1 MLQNNKISNEIGE
14 GLFRVVTEQNK
25 ETFAIINN
33 IEDFQLINFLLNQV
47 WFSANQITFNNLPK
61 QRVTNLFFL
70 LIFPIGKNITI

>member
-33 IEDFQLINFLLNQV
+33 IEDFQLINFSLN
-47 WFSANQITFNNLPK
+47 
-61 QRVTNLFFL
+61 
-70 LIFPIGKNITI
+70 